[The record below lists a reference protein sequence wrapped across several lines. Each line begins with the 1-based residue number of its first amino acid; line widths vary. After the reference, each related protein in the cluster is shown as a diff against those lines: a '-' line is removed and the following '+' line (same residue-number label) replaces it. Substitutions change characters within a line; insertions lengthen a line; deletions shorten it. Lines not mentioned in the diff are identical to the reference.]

1 MKKNLCFKAIFR
13 TTMKITALQ
22 ICVAIIFSGLALAND
37 KLAAQNILERKVSVK
52 MDDRPLKKVLSAI
65 GHSTGV
71 NFMYNPLEIKSSA
84 LVSVNAS
91 NEQLEN
97 VLSKLLTPLHVT
109 YEVSGRQILLFKMP
123 EKEGNENRNTE
134 TDPQGPIDRKV
145 SGNVKDRASGEA
157 LPGVSIL
164 LKGSTQGTVTDASG
178 NYSLTLPDGDGALIF
193 SYVGYKVQEI
203 MLGNKSV
210 VDVTMEADVKA
221 LGEVVVTAL
230 GISREKSSLGYA
242 VGEIKGS
249 AIQKVPQENV
259 LNALTGKVVG
269 LKISNSNSDLNG
281 ETQVIIRGK
290 KSLAG
295 ADSPLIVIDG
305 VPVGDD
311 ARVIADLNANNVES
325 VSVLKGPSAAAL
337 YGSRAGNGVLII
349 TTKNGDTGRKGIG
362 VTFNSGYTASIP
374 YHYIKTQ
381 NRFTS
386 GRNGEF
392 NESAF
397 THWYG
402 PEEGTNAVQWNS
414 NGQSVPLKFYPNNQK
429 NYFRTGNSFINDI
442 GVSGSSGK
450 GSFQMSLSDM
460 RGTGTYPGTE
470 LKKNAFDFAASYNV
484 TPRFKLSANVHI
496 VNSGS
501 DNYALQSLDD
511 YQYEDIFFVPP
522 HVNVNDLKDYWVDP
536 NVLQRRVTA
545 STDNPW
551 YTAYESTDQF
561 KMVRVYGNAKF
572 DWKLSEAFSLM
583 GRLGNSKT
591 NNEVQ
596 QREAYSDKWYPK
608 GYYLSTVNYR
618 EETNTDFLLSYKKDI
633 RDISVNASVG
643 ANIFYLRGSASS
655 IGGQNLLL
663 PGLYTSSNIDRANV
677 SYSNS
682 FSEKMVYSAY
692 GIASVGYKNFV
703 YLDLTGRNDWSST
716 LPANNRSY
724 FYPSA
729 SLSLVVNNM
738 FDLPKSVSML
748 KLRGGW
754 AEVGKDTDPYR
765 LGQTLVKGNWANY
778 ETYARNTVMPNVNLK
793 PENAVSSE
801 FGFDL
806 AMFRKKAGLNVT
818 YYKVANRNQ
827 ILNVPIA
834 DISGYTSAQ
843 VNAGV
848 VENKGLEIEL
858 WAKPVQTKDFSWDF
872 NINFTKDRSKLKKLT
887 DGINTYSF
895 WSQTGIYAQT
905 KVGENIGDLY
915 GYDIL
920 RVTDG
925 EYKGWPLLDANGR
938 SQRGT
943 QMQKIAN
950 VISDFFV
957 GFQTSVTYK
966 NFTLSANLDWRQ
978 GGQYYSMT
986 MLRLARG
993 GLIEDWHNGISS
1005 STFSGILGNN
1015 SFNGNNDQL
1024 AAEIKNNP
1032 EIYRDNKV
1040 WVGGRNAELGGFPL
1054 AGRNNGAFY
1063 PGVRSN
1069 GQGGYVENFGA
1080 EGTKLFA
1087 SDLIVDPGG
1096 GYWSQGVDNWIY
1108 DASYVK
1114 MRELALSY
1122 QFPKNFT
1129 DKIKAQNLS
1138 LSLFTKNLILWTKA
1152 KNDIDPELAF
1162 VYTGGR
1168 GGTYAQGFDRWNAG
1182 PWTASL
1188 GLKLN
1193 VQF

>member
-1 MKKNLCFKAIFR
+1 MKKNLQFKHGTLLTIMR
-13 TTMKITALQ
+13 IT
-22 ICVAIIFSGLALAND
+22 FSQLLLFGFFSAMAYAHVTPAQDLLRREVSLKAN
-37 KLAAQNILERKVSVK
+37 KTSLKEVLTNLERDLHVQFAYSSDVINLSEQVSLKVKNEAVSVVFS
-52 MDDRPLKKVLSAI
+52 RLFSPLNI
-65 GHSTGV
+65 
-71 NFMYNPLEIKSSA
+71 
-84 LVSVNAS
+84 
-91 NEQLEN
+91 
-97 VLSKLLTPLHVT
+97 T
-109 YEVSGRQILLFKMP
+109 YQVAGNQILLSRKGG
-123 EKEGNENRNTE
+123 KEVARQEFEEREVQSTDKKVQGKVTDSKQE
-134 TDPQGPIDRKV
+134 T
-145 SGNVKDRASGEA
+145 
-157 LPGVSIL
+157 LPGVTVLVKNTTI
-164 LKGSTQGTVTDASG
+164 GTTTDAEG
-178 NYSLTLPDGDGALIF
+178 NYSINVPNDATTLVF
-193 SYVGYKVQEI
+193 SYVGMETQEVA
-203 MLGNKSV
+203 LGNQSV
-210 VDVTMEADVKA
+210 LNVVLANSVNQLQD
-221 LGEVVVTAL
+221 VVVTAL
-230 GISREKSSLGYA
+230 GISREKSSLGYS
-242 VGEIKGS
+242 VGEIKG
-249 AIQKVPQENV
+249 AAMQKVPQENV

-311 ARVIADLNANNVES
+311 ARIIADLNANNVES

-362 VTFNSGYTASIP
+362 VSFNSGYTASIP

-381 NRFTS
+381 DRFTS

-402 PEEGTNAVQWNS
+402 PEEGTNAVQYNS

-442 GVSGSSGK
+442 GVNGSSSK
-450 GSFQMSLSDM
+450 GSFQMSISDM

-484 TPRFKLSANVHI
+484 TPKFKVSANVHI

-522 HVNVNDLKDYWVDP
+522 HVNVNDLKDYWVDK

-551 YTAYESTDQF
+551 YTAAESTDAF
-561 KMVRVYGNAKF
+561 KMIRAYGNAKF
-572 DWKLSEAFSLM
+572 DWKLSEEFSFM
-583 GRLGNSKT
+583 GRIGNSKT
-591 NNEVQ
+591 NNEVE

-608 GYYLSTVNYR
+608 GYYLSQTSYR
-618 EETNTDFLLSYKKDI
+618 EETNGDFLLTYKKDI
-633 RDISVNASVG
+633 SDFSINASAG
-643 ANIFYLRGSASS
+643 ANVFYLRGSGTS

-663 PGLYTSSNIDRANV
+663 PGLYTSSNIERANV
-677 SYSNS
+677 GYGNS
-682 FSEKMVYSAY
+682 RSEKTVYSAY
-692 GIASVGYKNFV
+692 GVASVGYKNFA
-703 YLDLTGRNDWSST
+703 YLDVTGRNDWSST

-729 SLSLVVNNM
+729 SLSLVINNM
-738 FDLPKSVSML
+738 VDLPQSISLL

-754 AEVGKDTDPYR
+754 AAVGKDTDPYR
-765 LGQTLVKGNWANY
+765 LGQTLVKGNWGSY
-778 ETYARNTVMPNVNLK
+778 ETYGRNSTMPNVNLK
-793 PENAVSSE
+793 PERAVSTE

-806 AMFRKKAGLNVT
+806 SMFKKRAGLNLT
-818 YYKVANRNQ
+818 YYVLENRNQ
-827 ILNVPIA
+827 ILNVPTN
-834 DISGYTSAQ
+834 DMSGYTAAQ

-848 VENKGLEIEL
+848 VQNKGWEIEL
-858 WAKPVQTKDFSWDF
+858 WGKPVQTEDFSWDF
-872 NINFTKDRSKLKKLT
+872 NINFTKDRSKLKKLAE
-887 DGINTYSF
+887 GINTYSF
-895 WSQTGIYAQT
+895 WSQTGIFAQT
-905 KVGENIGDLY
+905 NVGENIGDLY

-920 RVTDG
+920 RVQDG
-925 EYKGWPLLDANGR
+925 QYKGWALLDANGR

-943 QMQKIAN
+943 QMEKIAN
-950 VISDFFV
+950 VISDFFI

-966 NFTLSANLDWRQ
+966 AFTLSANLDWRQ

-1015 SFNGNNDQL
+1015 SFNGNNDLL
-1024 AAEIKNNP
+1024 AQEIASHP

-1040 WVGGRNAELGGFPL
+1040 WVGGRNAELGGFAL
-1054 AGRNNGAFY
+1054 NGRNNGAFY
-1063 PGVRSN
+1063 PGVISN
-1069 GQGGYVENFGA
+1069 GAGGYTENFGGP
-1080 EGTKLFA
+1080 GTKLFA

-1096 GYWSQGVDNWIY
+1096 GYWSQGVDEWIY

-1114 MRELALSY
+1114 MRELALTFQAPTS
-1122 QFPKNFT
+1122 FVSKF
-1129 DKIKAQNLS
+1129 KAQGMS
-1138 LSLFTKNLILWTKA
+1138 LSLFAKNLILWTKA

-1182 PWTASL
+1182 PWTASV